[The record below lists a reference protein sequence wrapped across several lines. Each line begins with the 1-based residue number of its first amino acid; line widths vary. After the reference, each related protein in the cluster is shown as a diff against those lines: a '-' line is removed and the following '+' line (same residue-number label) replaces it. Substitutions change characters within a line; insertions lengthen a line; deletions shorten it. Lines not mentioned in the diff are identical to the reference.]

1 MAQPISKRNT
11 KLKSGGS
18 FLHISFNRPDT
29 GNMMQS
35 EDLSLITDHVQSV
48 SADSDTRAVM
58 ISGKGEHFT
67 LGRDPGNK
75 GGRKPAAPKTAWQV
89 HEQITSQ
96 ILGVYAAIRHCPVP
110 VIAKVQG
117 HAQGFG
123 AGLVG
128 ACDLA
133 YAADSA
139 IFSTPEMRHGI
150 APTLVISA
158 LANIHPKAYADM
170 VYSGDPIDASTA
182 LGAGLISRVV
192 AADELDAAVEEF
204 LERLGGYDRLA
215 VQVIKKFLSKPG
227 HMDPDTLSDLADFTL
242 STAFTR
248 PRD

>member
-1 MAQPISKRNT
+1 MAQAISKRNT
-11 KLKSGGS
+11 KLSSGGS
-18 FLHISFNRPDT
+18 YLHISFNRPDT

-35 EDLSLITDHVQSV
+35 EDLSLITGYVQGV
-48 SADSDTRAVM
+48 SAESDTRAVM

-75 GGRKPAAPKTAWQV
+75 GGGKPAAPKTAWQV

-158 LANIHPKAYADM
+158 LANINRKTYADM
-170 VYSGDPIDASTA
+170 VYSGEPVDAQTA
-182 LGAGLISRVV
+182 MAAGLISRAVP
-192 AADELDAAVEEF
+192 ADDLDAAVSAL
-204 LERLGGYDRLA
+204 LETLGGYDRLA
-215 VQVIKKFLSKPG
+215 VQVIKKFLNKPG

>member
-1 MAQPISKRNT
+1 MSQAIVNQSVQLANGA
-11 KLKSGGS
+11 SY
-18 FLHISFNRPDT
+18 LHISFNRPDS

-35 EDLSLITDHVQSV
+35 ADLSLITEYIQNV
-48 SADSDTRAVM
+48 SPDSPTRAVM
-58 ISGKGEHFT
+58 ISGEGEHFT
-67 LGRDPGNK
+67 LGRDPGNA
-75 GGRKPAAPKTAWQV
+75 GGGKPAAPKTAWQV

-96 ILGVYAAIRHCPVP
+96 ILGVYSAIRHCPVP

-133 YAADSA
+133 YAADTS

-158 LANIHPKAYADM
+158 LANINRKTYADM
-170 VYSGDPIDASTA
+170 VYSGDPISAQAA
-182 LGAGLISRVV
+182 LAAGLISRVV
-192 AADELDAAVEEF
+192 KADELDASVAGF
-204 LERLGGYDRLA
+204 LEQLGSYDRLA
-215 VQVIKKFLSKPG
+215 VQVIKKFLNKPG